1 MDFRM
6 REPVGLVD
14 HVDAVDEMDEM
25 DEMGKTDAAGVMEGP
40 PYDCHSYVFTRPLLI
55 SRYPCSTSSIGLD
68 VSIRR

>member
-1 MDFRM
+1 M

-14 HVDAVDEMDEM
+14 HVDAVDEM
-25 DEMGKTDAAGVMEGP
+25 GKTDAPGIMEGP
-40 PYDCHSYVFTRPLLI
+40 PYDCRSYVFTRPLLI